1 MYPRPK
7 NCLKPKTWCWIW
19 DEPFIFQA
27 HSWITIIIFAQG
39 GTGKISMITMMTH
52 NLSMDQ
58 LHRKAP
64 AIPAVHSIS
73 RAMRRELLEVP
84 KGGEGRLKEGS
95 VWRSSFF
102 HVFFLSSFRVS
113 VELKLL
119 PFFVVLSQLACG
131 FDKCSSVGCGFL
143 LANLAQFLAQ
153 FWAQFLAP
161 FWLKLSEAHHRG
173 DYIEVVVSLDSLDP
187 SAEPGPPGFPWVAAV
202 ILGIIFLCRILCGC
216 SIGRPKVTA

>member
-1 MYPRPK
+1 MNKMKHR
-7 NCLKPKTWCWIW
+7 
-19 DEPFIFQA
+19 
-27 HSWITIIIFAQG
+27 FA
-39 GTGKISMITMMTH
+39 
-52 NLSMDQ
+52 
-58 LHRKAP
+58 
-64 AIPAVHSIS
+64 
-73 RAMRRELLEVP
+73 LL
-84 KGGEGRLKEGS
+84 
-95 VWRSSFF
+95 
-102 HVFFLSSFRVS
+102 
-113 VELKLL
+113 
-119 PFFVVLSQLACG
+119 VVLSQLACG

-153 FWAQFLAP
+153 FWAQFLAQ